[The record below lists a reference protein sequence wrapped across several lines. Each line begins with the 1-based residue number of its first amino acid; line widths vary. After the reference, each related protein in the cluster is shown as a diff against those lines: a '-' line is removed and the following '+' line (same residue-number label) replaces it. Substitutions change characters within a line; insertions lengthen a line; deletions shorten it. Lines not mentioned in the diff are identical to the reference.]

1 MNVIRAAVISLIKKE
16 QHDSEIRIQRTVDN
30 VHTDQKDKQQGKK
43 IMAKKFNFL
52 ARMKTKALGEC
63 ALRNNKVV
71 DNKL

>member
-1 MNVIRAAVISLIKKE
+1 MTAKSEFKELRIMYTQIK
-16 QHDSEIRIQRTVDN
+16 RINRG
-30 VHTDQKDKQQGKK
+30 GKK

-63 ALRNNKVV
+63 ALTNNKVV

>member
-1 MNVIRAAVISLIKKE
+1 MTAKSEFKELWIMYTQIK
-16 QHDSEIRIQRTVDN
+16 RINSRE
-30 VHTDQKDKQQGKK
+30 KK

-63 ALRNNKVV
+63 ALMNNKVV